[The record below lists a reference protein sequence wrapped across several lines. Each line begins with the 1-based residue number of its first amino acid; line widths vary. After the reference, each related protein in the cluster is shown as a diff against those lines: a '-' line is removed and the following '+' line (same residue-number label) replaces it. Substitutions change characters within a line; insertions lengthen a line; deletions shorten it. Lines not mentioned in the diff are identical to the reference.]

1 MTTSI
6 REALESAVSAEEA
19 KQSSIAAA
27 PEAPEPAT
35 QVQPAEHEVP
45 IGETAEQR
53 EDRLRDEKGRFAKEP
68 EEKSGQTL
76 REKMIAEG
84 KIKPASAKVEPK
96 PAEQVASAT
105 AEPAAPVIPRAARP
119 QSWKK
124 DLEADWEKLD
134 PKVAAYIAQREDEY
148 FKGVSTYKQEWE
160 NAKPLIDA
168 MAPLMPTLQQYGIK
182 PDHWIANMGNAHRT
196 LAMGSGQEKL
206 NAFARLAQD
215 YGVPI
220 QALYDPAVAQQFVQQ
235 TMMQPRVQPQQQPQ
249 AVDIEK
255 VVEQKLSAARIQ
267 DAISQF
273 ASDPAY
279 PHFERL
285 RDDMALIIEAGK
297 AKDLKSA
304 YPIAMRMHDDLW
316 QAEQQATS
324 AASDAARLEAQ
335 RKAVAAAKGS
345 AVSVRS
351 ATPASNGAAPQN
363 SIRAS
368 LEAAYDQHASG
379 RV

>member
-27 PEAPEPAT
+27 PEPVEAAPVE

-45 IGETAEQR
+45 IGETAEQKT
-53 EDRLRDEKGRFAKEP
+53 ERLRDEKGRFAEGKGD
-68 EEKSGQTL
+68 EKSL

-84 KIKPASAKVEPK
+84 KIKPAAKPEAVEAQ
-96 PAEQVASAT
+96 PAVPEQ
-105 AEPAAPVIPRAARP
+105 PVVPRPARP

-124 DLEADWEKLD
+124 DYEQDWEKLD
-134 PKVAAYIAQREDEY
+134 PKIAAYINQREDEY

-160 NAKPLIDA
+160 NAKPLLDSI
-168 MAPLMPTLQQYGIK
+168 APFMPLLQQHGIK

-215 YGVPI
+215 YGVPL

-235 TMMQPRVQPQQQPQ
+235 TMMQPRMQPQQQPQ
-249 AVDIEK
+249 AVDVEK
-255 VVEQKLSAARIQ
+255 IVEAKLSAARTQ
-267 DAISQF
+267 DAITQF
-273 ASDPAY
+273 AADTAY

-285 RDDMALIIEAGK
+285 KEDMALILDAGK
-297 AKDLKSA
+297 AHDLKGA
-304 YPIAMRMHDDLW
+304 YAIAERMHDDLW
-316 QAEQQATS
+316 QARQQATT

-351 ATPASNGAAPQN
+351 ATPASNGAAPPN
-363 SIRAS
+363 SIR
-368 LEAAYDQHASG
+368 EALTSAYDAHVGG